1 MACRSISC
9 HRGIRFNPPGKQTR
23 KKRLQKRGAKMALDP
38 KKGPVQQKG
47 NPCIWMQAGVVPKK
61 SCRINY
67 QCAACAYDQ
76 AMRRVA
82 AENAQLKESV
92 KIPSGKRGRIVFW
105 KDKLRELPAWKQP
118 CLHHMIGHI
127 EFRSCTHDYQCT
139 NCEFDQYFSDQF
151 AVHAVVRPVDVQD
164 IKGFKIP
171 HGFYLHPGHTWV
183 KIEEG
188 STVRVGL
195 DDFAMRLL
203 GPLDKIEAPLM
214 GKELEQDRT
223 DISLRR
229 EGNDAKLRSPVSGVV
244 MDINPALR
252 ESGSQAC
259 EDAYSEGWIL
269 RLHCANLRQDL
280 KGLMIGSQASEFIDA
295 EVDRLYQVIEET
307 AGPLA
312 ADGGYLGDDIFGNL
326 PQIGWQKLT
335 KEFLRT

>member
-1 MACRSISC
+1 MNS
-9 HRGIRFNPPGKQTR
+9 KQ
-23 KKRLQKRGAKMALDP
+23 AKSKAVKYAL
-38 KKGPVQQKG
+38 
-47 NPCIWMQAGVVPKK
+47 PCIWMQAGVVPKK
-61 SCRINY
+61 FCRINY
-67 QCAACAYDQ
+67 QCAACAYDR

-82 AENAQLKESV
+82 AENLNLKESG
-92 KIPSGKRGRIVFW
+92 KIPNGKRGRIVFW

-127 EFRSCTHDYQCT
+127 EFRSCTHDY
-139 NCEFDQYFSDQF
+139 
-151 AVHAVVRPVDVQD
+151 
-164 IKGFKIP
+164 
-171 HGFYLHPGHTWV
+171 TWV

-203 GPLDKIEAPLM
+203 GPLDKIDAPLM
-214 GKELEQDRT
+214 GKQMQQDRT
-223 DISLRR
+223 DISLSR
-229 EGNDAKLRSPVSGVV
+229 EGNDAKLLSPVSGVV

-252 ESGSQAC
+252 ESGSQTH
-259 EDAYSEGWIL
+259 EDAYSEDWIL

-312 ADGGYLGDDIFGNL
+312 TDGGYLGDDIFGNL

-335 KEFLRT
+335 QEFLRT

>member
-1 MACRSISC
+1 MVPTRMET
-9 HRGIRFNPPGKQTR
+9 KQSVSHP
-23 KKRLQKRGAKMALDP
+23 Q
-38 KKGPVQQKG
+38 
-47 NPCIWMQAGVVPKK
+47 CIWMQAGVVPKK
-61 SCRINY
+61 FCRINY
-67 QCAACAYDQ
+67 QCAVCAYDR

-82 AENAQLKESV
+82 AENVHLKENG

-127 EFRSCTHDYQCT
+127 EFRSCTHDYQCA

-203 GPLDKIEAPLM
+203 GPLDKIDAPLM
-214 GKELEQDRT
+214 GKQMEQDRT
-223 DISLRR
+223 DISLTRA
-229 EGNDAKLRSPVSGVV
+229 GNDAKLLSPVSGVV

-252 ESGSQAC
+252 ERGSQSQ

-280 KGLMIGSQASEFIDA
+280 KNLMIGSQAGEFIDA

-326 PQIGWQKLT
+326 PQIGWQQITQK
-335 KEFLRT
+335 FLRS

>member
-1 MACRSISC
+1 
-9 HRGIRFNPPGKQTR
+9 
-23 KKRLQKRGAKMALDP
+23 
-38 KKGPVQQKG
+38 
-47 NPCIWMQAGVVPKK
+47 MQAGVVAKK
-61 SCRINY
+61 FCRIDY
-67 QCAACAYDQ
+67 QCAACAYDR

-82 AENAQLKESV
+82 SENKDLVERG
-92 KIPSGKRGRIVFW
+92 KIPTGERGRIVFW

-127 EFRSCTHDYQCT
+127 EFRSCTKDYQCG

-151 AVHAVVRPVDVQD
+151 AVHAVVQPVDVLD

-171 HGFYLHPGHTWV
+171 HGFYLHPGHAWV

-214 GKELEQDRT
+214 GKQLEQDRT
-223 DISLRR
+223 DISLKR
-229 EGNDAKLRSPVSGVV
+229 EGNEAKLLSPVSGVV
-244 MDINPALR
+244 MDINPAVR
-252 ESGSQAC
+252 ESGSHTHGN
-259 EDAYSEGWIL
+259 AYSQGWIL
-269 RLHCANLRQDL
+269 RLHCSSLRQDL
-280 KGLMIGSQASEFIDA
+280 KNLMIGAQASEFINE

-312 ADGGYLGDDIFGNL
+312 TDGGYFGDDIFGNL
-326 PQIGWQKLT
+326 PQIGWQELT
-335 KEFLRT
+335 RAFLRT